1 MNLSDDRVCPLGPSP
16 PLSLATEREQPPGN
30 TWSER
35 TLEKLME
42 KIHRMEARTQFHSVQ
57 LQRVHDAMA
66 DISDELVRVADEVH
80 EDHEILRGDQPR
92 RDSREPR
99 EPRRQPTSREVLA
112 SMEAEA
118 VRLAEDEAARRPG
131 GLAVTL
137 SAQDRDYKQS
147 AHAQS
152 LEELDRALNSDPL
165 PRRAHSHPLVP
176 LPNPFAAVTKPF
188 GAVKNPFAG
197 MRSPFAPSTTTQTEQ
212 AAGGISHGYLPR
224 QLSWATE
231 RKPVSSS
238 V

>member
-1 MNLSDDRVCPLGPSP
+1 M
-16 PLSLATEREQPPGN
+16 SLATEREQPPGN

-99 EPRRQPTSREVLA
+99 EPRRKPTSREVLA

-212 AAGGISHGYLPR
+212 AAGGISNGYLPR

>member
-1 MNLSDDRVCPLGPSP
+1 MDVLRFGPSETRDVGDGRFGP
-16 PLSLATEREQPPGN
+16 
-30 TWSER
+30 SEKR
-35 TLEKLME
+35 D
-42 KIHRMEARTQFHSVQ
+42 V
-57 LQRVHDAMA
+57 
-66 DISDELVRVADEVH
+66 
-80 EDHEILRGDQPR
+80 GDGGFG
-92 RDSREPR
+92 
-99 EPRRQPTSREVLA
+99 
-112 SMEAEA
+112 
-118 VRLAEDEAARRPG
+118 PG

-165 PRRAHSHPLVP
+165 PRRANSHPLVP

-188 GAVKNPFAG
+188 HAVKNPFAG
-197 MRSPFAPSTTTQTEQ
+197 MRSPFAHSTTTRTEQ